1 MADADIVA
9 TRDTDFLVIGAG
21 NAGMMAA
28 GTASDLGLDFIVAE
42 KGTSVGDTRE
52 YVGAINS
59 KYALEV
65 ADSVDEMKVLNELTR
80 YASGRVDQRV
90 IKTWLREGKE
100 MIEWI
105 TPIMEANGKTLGVTP
120 MEADHPAG
128 GTYYFAPTIEHF
140 FNPTYEYPMRN
151 DILEWHIQEAG
162 HEISYNYDLVKL
174 DHDGNRVTGAVFA
187 TPEGLVRVNAAKG
200 HAAGHRR
207 LRSQPRDDPRE
218 LAARPCLLYR
228 R

>member
-1 MADADIVA
+1 MPTLGHPRHRLPHHRRRQRRYDS
-9 TRDTDFLVIGAG
+9 
-21 NAGMMAA
+21 A

-52 YVGAINS
+52 YVGVINS

-65 ADSVDEMKVLNELTR
+65 ADPVDEMRVLNELTR
-80 YASGRVDQRV
+80 YASGRVDQRSS
-90 IKTWLREGKE
+90 RPGFARARE

-105 TPIMEANGKTLGVTP
+105 TPHHGGQRKDPRRHPHGG
-120 MEADHPAG
+120 DHPAG

-187 TPEGLVRVNAAKG
+187 TPEG
-200 HAAGHRR
+200 
-207 LRSQPRDDPRE
+207 
-218 LAARPCLLYR
+218 PCA
-228 R
+228 

>member
-1 MADADIVA
+1 
-9 TRDTDFLVIGAG
+9 
-21 NAGMMAA
+21 
-28 GTASDLGLDFIVAE
+28 
-42 KGTSVGDTRE
+42 
-52 YVGAINS
+52 
-59 KYALEV
+59 
-65 ADSVDEMKVLNELTR
+65 
-80 YASGRVDQRV
+80 
-90 IKTWLREGKE
+90 
-100 MIEWI
+100 
-105 TPIMEANGKTLGVTP
+105 
-120 MEADHPAG
+120 
-128 GTYYFAPTIEHF
+128 
-140 FNPTYEYPMRN
+140 MRN

-200 HAAGHRR
+200 TLLATGSRRGHPVYCAAGHRR